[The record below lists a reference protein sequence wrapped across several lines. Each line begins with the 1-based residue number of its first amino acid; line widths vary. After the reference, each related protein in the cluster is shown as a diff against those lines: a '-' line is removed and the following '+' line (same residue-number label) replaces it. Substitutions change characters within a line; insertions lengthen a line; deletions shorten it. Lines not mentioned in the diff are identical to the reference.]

1 MAIVKRGDDMPVV
14 GYYGDDCGGE
24 AMMCPKCGNKLVV
37 IAIDANDNNLICD
50 LCDLDDE

>member
-1 MAIVKRGDDMPVV
+1 MAIVKRGNDMPVV
-14 GYYGDDCGGE
+14 SYYGNDGD

-50 LCDLDDE
+50 ICDLDDE